1 MTGIIDTHAHLQL
14 SQFDSDREA
23 VLRRAWEAGF
33 EAVLVPGVDLA
44 SSERA
49 VVMAEADP
57 RLYAAVGCHPHDARR
72 ANDQVLASLAD
83 LARHPRVVAVGE
95 IGLDFYRNLSRR
107 EAQLRVLRHQI
118 ETASEA
124 GLPVVIHCREAH
136 REMLPIMERWSHSL
150 GATLPGGRPLG
161 VMHYF
166 SGDLVLALRYAEL
179 GFLISIHDSVTYPE
193 SERVRKVAAK
203 LPLEH
208 LVVETDSPYGAP
220 RSHRGQRNEPAYL
233 AEAVAVIAELRGTR
247 YEDVALHTRENAVR
261 LFGPGR
267 QGRAVGPPPSEV
279 GTRRGAS

>member
-23 VLRRAWEAGF
+23 VLRRAWEAGL
-33 EAVLVPGVDLA
+33 EAVMVPGVDLA

-72 ANDQVLASLAD
+72 ANDRVLADLAD

-95 IGLDFYRNLSRR
+95 IGLDFYRNLSPR
-107 EAQLRVLRHQI
+107 EAQLRVLRYQLA
-118 ETASEA
+118 TASEA
-124 GLPVVIHCREAH
+124 GLPVVIHCREAQ
-136 REMLPIMERWSHSL
+136 REMLPIIEEWSRSL

-166 SGDLVLALRYAEL
+166 SGDLALALRYAEL
-179 GFLISIHDSVTYPE
+179 GFLVSVHDSVTYPE

-220 RSHRGQRNEPAYL
+220 RSRRGQRNEPAYL

-261 LFGPGR
+261 LFGLARPE
-267 QGRAVGPPPSEV
+267 RAAAPPASRVGA
-279 GTRRGAS
+279 RRGAP